1 MSEFSEF
8 FRANH
13 SLVVGVAERRLS
25 SRQDGEEIATE
36 AFRIAWERHRAG
48 EPLSVPWLYGVVRNL
63 IGNEYRRRDRQENL
77 HTHLGE
83 ELSSHPDSLDETH
96 ADVRDALQRLPHIHR
111 DVLMMTYWEDLTT
124 REIAE
129 ILGTTPLAIRTRLV
143 RARRLL
149 RSALADIDQHT
160 STEVSTHE

>member
-36 AFRIAWERHRAG
+36 AFRIAWERHCTG

-63 IGNEYRRRDRQENL
+63 IGNEYRRRERQENL

-83 ELSSHPDSLDETH
+83 KLSARPQGDDDTH
-96 ADVRDALQRLPHIHR
+96 ADIRDALERLPHIHR

-124 REIAE
+124 REIAD
-129 ILGTTPLAIRTRLV
+129 ILSTTPLAIRTRLV

-149 RSALADIDQHT
+149 RTALADLDHNAT
-160 STEVSTHE
+160 TEVSTHE